1 MAVPYLD
8 SLGLNGETVLVR
20 VDFNVPLDGR
30 VVADDTRIRAALPT
44 LAYLRERRCRI
55 VLCSHLGRPKGKQV
69 GKLSLEAPAARLAE
83 LLDAEIVFSPVTAGE
98 DVEQLARDLPPGG
111 ILIVENLRFHA
122 GEKANNDAFA
132 AQLARLGTVYINDA
146 FGAMHRAHA
155 SVVGVVEHAETA
167 AAGLLV
173 RRELEA
179 LTKLVDQPARPFVAV
194 LGGSKVSDKIGVFE
208 SIARRCDTLL
218 IGGAMAYTFLA
229 SQGVSVGA
237 SRVEEDKLLL
247 AKRILERCQEK
258 GVEVLLPTDHVVAE
272 AFDAEA
278 ETQVVAD
285 IPDGW
290 MGLDIGPETA
300 ARYAEALAGAKTVF
314 WNGPMGVFEME
325 PFAKGTQAVADAMAA
340 SEGYTVVG
348 GGDSAAAVAAFG
360 LSDQMSHVSTGGGAS
375 LEFIEGKELPGI
387 KALRQR

>member
-30 VVADDTRIRAALPT
+30 MVADDTRIRAALPT
-44 LAYLRERRCRI
+44 IAYLRERRCRI

-83 LLDAEIVFSPVTAGE
+83 LLDAEIVFSPATVGE
-98 DVEQLARDLPPGG
+98 DVGQLARDLPAGG
-111 ILIVENLRFHA
+111 IMVVENLRFHN
-122 GEKANNDAFA
+122 GEKSNNDAFA
-132 AQLARLGTVYINDA
+132 AQLARLGTVYVNDA

-155 SVVGVVEHAETA
+155 SVVGVVDHAERA

-179 LTKLVDQPARPFVAV
+179 LEKLVAQPTRPFVAV

-208 SIARRCDTLL
+208 SIARRCDTFL

-229 SQGVSVGA
+229 SKGIAVGA

-247 AKRILERCQEK
+247 ARRILERCQEK

-272 AFDAEA
+272 TFSADA
-278 ETQVVAD
+278 ETQIVTD

-300 ARYAEALAGAKTVF
+300 ARYAEALGGAQTVF

-325 PFAKGTQAVADAMAA
+325 PFAAGTKAVADAMAA

-348 GGDSAAAVAAFG
+348 GGDSAAAVAGFG
-360 LSDQMSHVSTGGGAS
+360 LADKMSHVSTGGGAS